1 MKDNV
6 PILTQCQ
13 EKNAPWNQE
22 DPAPVQIDCTVCYCM
37 SKSMPIEV
45 KDYNENTNLIEEF
58 ENDGYALGIP
68 TLLKELEKL
77 CKEKLRSLKDEES
90 LKTSFFLSQVKTI
103 KKEEKYYK
111 RILSAAQDWIEDDL
125 DVCKDYQYD

>member
-22 DPAPVQIDCTVCYCM
+22 GPAPVQIDCTVCYCM

-125 DVCKDYQYD
+125 DVCKDY

>member
-125 DVCKDYQYD
+125 DVCKDY

>member
-111 RILSAAQDWIEDDL
+111 RILSAAQDWIENDL
-125 DVCKDYQYD
+125 DVCKDY

>member
-13 EKNAPWNQE
+13 EKNAPWKQE
-22 DPAPVQIDCTVCYCM
+22 EPVPVQIDCTVCYCM

-58 ENDGYALGIP
+58 ENDGYTLGIP

-111 RILSAAQDWIEDDL
+111 RILSAAQDWIENDL
-125 DVCKDYQYD
+125 DVCKDY